1 MYVCRH
7 KKKKKKKTKKM
18 YRYIIGSTQYVL
30 TLGLGV
36 VVVVVVVAGVRVVRA
51 VVVGCTGLV
60 GAGSKV
66 WAITGWMGVA

>member
-1 MYVCRH
+1 
-7 KKKKKKKTKKM
+7 M

-36 VVVVVVVAGVRVVRA
+36 VVVVVGVRVVRA

-66 WAITGWMGVA
+66 WATTGWMGVA